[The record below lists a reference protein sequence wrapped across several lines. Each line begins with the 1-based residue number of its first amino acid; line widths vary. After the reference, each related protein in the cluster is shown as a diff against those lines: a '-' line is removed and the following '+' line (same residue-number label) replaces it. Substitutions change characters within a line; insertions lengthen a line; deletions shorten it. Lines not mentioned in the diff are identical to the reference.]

1 MNLKIKLLLHYIV
14 KNKNKKIHLL
24 INFISNRTLINSQK
38 TAYLFIYVETFL
50 SLYIICSAAQGA
62 SQSTMM
68 YRQLHANVLCGR
80 EKTSFY
86 FPIPGRISHI
96 PKQSTYESD
105 RFTDLVT

>member
-50 SLYIICSAAQGA
+50 SLYIICSATQGA
-62 SQSTMM
+62 SQW
-68 YRQLHANVLCGR
+68 
-80 EKTSFY
+80 
-86 FPIPGRISHI
+86 RILKSENMAGILNCSEIDHL
-96 PKQSTYESD
+96 Y
-105 RFTDLVT
+105 LVIG